1 MASLFT
7 FDQLPATSQDA
18 IQQFDERWLM
28 AVSAAP
34 ASAWGSQFVMP
45 SPSPSMRFPLTA
57 MAAAFRETIDFSGV
71 AKTLREGELSLSV
84 VEFDEGYEAK
94 LLDILTNTFAYSQW
108 GQAASE
114 LARAESQLV
123 NDKLAALIEAG
134 TSTVTQWDNVNF
146 FSTAH
151 LANPFDAS
159 ITTTW
164 SNYQSTTKDP
174 ANEANLI
181 AEITAMKDVR
191 GPNGKKLGLQ
201 PTAIYVPTEKHAAVD
216 SFLAKQF
223 LASGESNS
231 MFGKLRAV
239 ELPELT
245 DTNDWYLVDEAAMA
259 RLAPMVA
266 MKYSPGNGLELRSFD
281 ESSDFFKQT
290 SKIRVSRHVWYGFS
304 LLFPHAIR
312 KIAGA

>member
-28 AVSAAP
+28 AVSSAP
-34 ASAWGSQFVMP
+34 ASAWGAQFVMP
-45 SPSPSMRFPLTA
+45 ASSPSMRFPLTA
-57 MAAAFRETIDFSGV
+57 MAAAFRETIDFAGV
-71 AKTLREGELSLSV
+71 TKTLREGELSLSV
-84 VEFDEGYEAK
+84 VEFDEGFEAK
-94 LLDILTNTFAYSQW
+94 LIDILTNTFAYSQW
-108 GQAASE
+108 GQGASE
-114 LARAESQLV
+114 LARAEFQLV
-123 NDKLAALIEAG
+123 NDRLAELLELG
-134 TSTVTQWDNVNF
+134 TSTPTQWDSVNF
-146 FSTAH
+146 FSTSH
-151 LANPFDAS
+151 LANPFDGS
-159 ITTTW
+159 TTTF
-164 SNYQSTTKDP
+164 SNYQSSTKDP

-181 AEITAMKDVR
+181 AEITSMKDVR
-191 GPNGKKLGLQ
+191 GPNGKKLGLS

-216 SFLAKQF
+216 AFLSKQF
-223 LASGESNS
+223 LSSGESNA

-245 DTNDWYLVDEAAMA
+245 DTNDWYLVDEAAMS

-290 SKIRVSRHVWYGFS
+290 SKIKVSRHVWYGFS

-312 KIAGA
+312 KVAGA